1 MEELN
6 IFWFRRDLRLYDNS
20 GLSEA
25 TNGKLKVIPL
35 FIFDTSITDKLPL
48 DDRRINFIY
57 DNLKKMDKDLKKD
70 FNSSISVFKGN
81 PTEIF
86 DKITSEYK
94 INTVYTNNDYEPYA
108 ISRDNSIKKILSD
121 KNIEFK
127 SFKDQVIF
135 EKNEV
140 VKDDGTVSYTHL
152 TLPTTLVV

>member
-1 MEELN
+1 MKELN

-20 GLSEA
+20 GLSKA

-35 FIFDTSITDKLPL
+35 FIFDTSITDKLPH

-86 DKITSEYK
+86 NKITSEYK
-94 INTVYTNNDYEPYA
+94 INTVFTNNDYEPYA
-108 ISRDNSIKKILSD
+108 ISRDNSCLL
-121 KNIEFK
+121 
-127 SFKDQVIF
+127 
-135 EKNEV
+135 
-140 VKDDGTVSYTHL
+140 YTS
-152 TLPTTLVV
+152 PSPRD